1 MYYQRYSNGG
11 NYFWIFF
18 LIFIALGGFRI
29 LLLLFGIALALLIN
43 FFPLIIMG
51 ALAYRFIKKANKNHF
66 VNSSLN
72 SKSSEHKRFVEI
84 MVHIF
89 IAIAKADGKISQSE
103 TQMIRQFFIQQLN
116 FSSAQLLWLNDVMET
131 AKQST
136 DSLESLAKEFTS
148 QFGYEA
154 QLMLLNMVY
163 NVAYSDG
170 SFDSSEQAMIQRL
183 VKWLQIS
190 EFDHARIRMAFEA
203 QFSETSSEASIDRHY
218 AVLGLDKSANKQ
230 EIKKVYRELTKK
242 YHPDKVHH
250 LGDEFKVQAEKK
262 MQEINQAYD
271 ELIKHVPA

>member
-72 SKSSEHKRFVEI
+72 SKSRDHKRFVEI

-89 IAIAKADGKISQSE
+89 IAIAKADGKITQSE
-103 TQMIRQFFIQQLN
+103 TQMIREFFIQQLN
-116 FSSAQLLWLNDVMET
+116 FSSAQLLWLNDVMQT

-136 DSLESLAKEFTS
+136 DSMESLAKEFTS

-170 SFDSSEQAMIQRL
+170 AFDSSEHAMIQRL
-183 VKWLQIS
+183 VSWLQIS

-203 QFSETSSEASIDRHY
+203 QFSQASSGSSIDQYY
-218 AVLGLDKSANKQ
+218 AVLGLTKSASSQ

-250 LGDEFKVQAEKK
+250 LGDEFKAQAEKK
-262 MQEINQAYD
+262 MQDINAAY
-271 ELIKHVPA
+271 EALMKHNPA